1 MADDIK
7 VPLLPESV
15 NDAVVSRWHV
25 GEGDQVQEGDIIAE
39 LETDKIVLEVPAP
52 QSGVIASLAKNVGD
66 RVEADDVLC
75 SLQAP
80 SEHVLQSDGD
90 VAYGQHAEPV
100 DANQQRDDQSV
111 SPNAISDSQLAKF
124 RR

>member
-15 NDAVVSRWHV
+15 NDAVVSKWHV
-25 GEGDQVQEGDIIAE
+25 GDGDQVAEGDIIAE

-52 QSGVIASLAKNVGD
+52 QSGVIASLAKEVGD

-75 SLQAP
+75 PQT
-80 SEHVLQSDGD
+80 
-90 VAYGQHAEPV
+90 
-100 DANQQRDDQSV
+100 RC
-111 SPNAISDSQLAKF
+111 
-124 RR
+124 R